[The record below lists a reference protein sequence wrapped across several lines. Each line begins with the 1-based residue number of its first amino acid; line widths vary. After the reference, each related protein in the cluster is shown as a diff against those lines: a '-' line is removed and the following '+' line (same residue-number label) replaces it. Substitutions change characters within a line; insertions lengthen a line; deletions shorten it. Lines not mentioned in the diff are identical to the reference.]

1 MDFKYILYEKS
12 EGIATIT
19 INRPEAL
26 NAFNS
31 DVVNEILLA
40 IED

>member
-1 MDFKYILYEKS
+1 LEFKYIIYEKS

-26 NAFNS
+26 NAFS
-31 DVVNEILLA
+31 AEVH
-40 IED
+40 

>member
-1 MDFKYILYEKS
+1 MEFKYIIYEKS

-26 NAFNS
+26 NAFNA
-31 DVVNEILLA
+31 DVINEILQALKT
-40 IED
+40 